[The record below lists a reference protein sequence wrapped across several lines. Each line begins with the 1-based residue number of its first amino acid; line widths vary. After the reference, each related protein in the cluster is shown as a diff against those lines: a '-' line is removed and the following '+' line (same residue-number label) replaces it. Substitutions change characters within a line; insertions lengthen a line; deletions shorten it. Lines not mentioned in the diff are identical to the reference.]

1 MLGKVRGVV
10 DDHDAPGA
18 LERTEREILL
28 HLADLLDRDEFPVV
42 AAVLIHQPH
51 HDADVR
57 MRPVLDLAAGETPA
71 AAAGGA
77 RLARAEKGLREPGR
91 HRALADRS
99 RDDRRGQRAGPGA
112 PAGVARM
119 RLLGVAACLLE
130 VAASACNREGGEGGG
145 GARAPA
151 PAERCAKLR
160 TSLATTAKPRPWSPA
175 RAAST
180 AALSARMLVW
190 KAMLSMSPTI
200 SPTRRL
206 DCSTL
211 CISWA
216 ASLRALRLRSAM
228 LAICTASARRTSAAG
243 P

>member
-1 MLGKVRGVV
+1 MYGRLLERLQERDLRVLGKVRGVV
-10 DDHDAPGA
+10 DDHYAPGA

-99 RDDRRGQRAGPGA
+99 RAAELVRLGDVATDCLLAETGEEATLPDDFSQGLVAILRPRPSAAQRNGLVQAGGF
-112 PAGVARM
+112 VARM
-119 RLLGVAACLLE
+119 
-130 VAASACNREGGEGGG
+130 
-145 GARAPA
+145 
-151 PAERCAKLR
+151 
-160 TSLATTAKPRPWSPA
+160 
-175 RAAST
+175 
-180 AALSARMLVW
+180 
-190 KAMLSMSPTI
+190 
-200 SPTRRL
+200 
-206 DCSTL
+206 
-211 CISWA
+211 
-216 ASLRALRLRSAM
+216 
-228 LAICTASARRTSAAG
+228 
-243 P
+243 